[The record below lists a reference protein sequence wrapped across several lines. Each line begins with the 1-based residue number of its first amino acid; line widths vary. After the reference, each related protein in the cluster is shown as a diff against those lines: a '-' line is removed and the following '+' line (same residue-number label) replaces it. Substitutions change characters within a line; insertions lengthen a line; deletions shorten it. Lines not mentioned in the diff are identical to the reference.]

1 MSLENISKIFK
12 ELLNECISRINR
24 MLWKLL
30 LTGSF
35 ILLGFSTMYLL
46 VLKLWYVMKMSTMSR
61 KILYAVAAIAVMS
74 KTLHEMKW

>member
-1 MSLENISKIFK
+1 
-12 ELLNECISRINR
+12 
-24 MLWKLL
+24 
-30 LTGSF
+30 
-35 ILLGFSTMYLL
+35 MYLL